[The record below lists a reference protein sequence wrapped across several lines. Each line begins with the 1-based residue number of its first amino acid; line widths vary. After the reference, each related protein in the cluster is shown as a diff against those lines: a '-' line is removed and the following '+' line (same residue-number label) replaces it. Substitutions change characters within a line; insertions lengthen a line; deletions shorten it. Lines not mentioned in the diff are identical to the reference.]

1 MVFCTA
7 ANIPGR
13 VNLEKEFCEIRVKV
27 LTMEILLT
35 SGSGTF
41 FQFLKDTGLDHRI
54 FSFLLFVFFLLCCSG
69 LDNSGSYS
77 NTVGGGNAP

>member
-1 MVFCTA
+1 MLFCTA

-13 VNLEKEFCEIRVKV
+13 VNLEKEFCQIRVKV
-27 LTMEILLT
+27 LTMGILLT

-54 FSFLLFVFFLLCCSG
+54 LVFCCLFLFFCVVLG
-69 LDNSGSYS
+69 
-77 NTVGGGNAP
+77 